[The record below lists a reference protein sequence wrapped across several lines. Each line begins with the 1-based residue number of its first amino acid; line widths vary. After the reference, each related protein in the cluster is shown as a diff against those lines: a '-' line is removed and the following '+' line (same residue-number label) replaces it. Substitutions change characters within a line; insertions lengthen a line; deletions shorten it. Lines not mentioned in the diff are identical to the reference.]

1 MSLGFEWPTSIFF
14 LWWGCSFPP
23 PPAHLLLLRTPP
35 AQTVVLGNPLAG
47 FANRPCL
54 LHSTTSGQSKA
65 ITLQNHWAFCLI
77 QGLQKVMCHL
87 FLRRHAC
94 ACAHV
99 TFVPQAAPCYR
110 RGFCSI
116 PVFVSVCLPQ
126 EWILR
131 MTPSHLFSWEMM
143 GALEKVKGTSSGHT
157 GHRPGGEPLCPH
169 CHATITPPSHHAGSP
184 VQSTKAPS
192 APSWA
197 WGLAA
202 QAPWP
207 PTLSCSS
214 SPVISLWCLPPL
226 VALPA
231 RDIWHSRHHRDF
243 SGGSCG
249 VRTALN

>member
-1 MSLGFEWPTSIFF
+1 MVSTCINRLRLKTEPFRDSLSVAMVPSGMSQGF
-14 LWWGCSFPP
+14 GPP
-23 PPAHLLLLRTPP
+23 VSDPRSVSSLLLASPRAHACLWALNDPPLFFSCGEDAHFLLPLPIFSSSGTPP

-87 FLRRHAC
+87 FLRCHAC

-126 EWILR
+126 E
-131 MTPSHLFSWEMM
+131 
-143 GALEKVKGTSSGHT
+143 
-157 GHRPGGEPLCPH
+157 
-169 CHATITPPSHHAGSP
+169 
-184 VQSTKAPS
+184 
-192 APSWA
+192 
-197 WGLAA
+197 
-202 QAPWP
+202 
-207 PTLSCSS
+207 
-214 SPVISLWCLPPL
+214 
-226 VALPA
+226 
-231 RDIWHSRHHRDF
+231 
-243 SGGSCG
+243 
-249 VRTALN
+249 